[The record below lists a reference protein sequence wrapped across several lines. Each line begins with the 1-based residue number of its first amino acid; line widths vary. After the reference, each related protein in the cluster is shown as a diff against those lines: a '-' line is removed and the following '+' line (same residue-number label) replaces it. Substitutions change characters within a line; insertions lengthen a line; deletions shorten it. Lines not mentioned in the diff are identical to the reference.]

1 MRCSALDNAVV
12 AGRWSNLC
20 SLCTRYVTVPTVWS
34 GLVGG
39 VDLGSRDAL
48 AGAFVVDGG
57 ASPIAFD
64 VEFEDGGPVHQAVD
78 GSDAHGG
85 LGEDLVRLAERL
97 VGA

>member
-1 MRCSALDNAVV
+1 MFTVHPLRNGADGVERFWSAVSTSV
-12 AGRWSNLC
+12 AATRW
-20 SLCTRYVTVPTVWS
+20 R
-34 GLVGG
+34 
-39 VDLGSRDAL
+39 
-48 AGAFVVDGG
+48 GAFVVDGG